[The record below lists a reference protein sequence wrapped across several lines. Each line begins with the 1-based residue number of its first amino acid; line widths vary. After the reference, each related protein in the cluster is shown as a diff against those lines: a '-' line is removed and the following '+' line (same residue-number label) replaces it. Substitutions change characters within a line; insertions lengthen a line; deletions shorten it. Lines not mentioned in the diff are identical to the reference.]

1 VVTSA
6 LVTTNTA
13 KETPWTRQSR
23 WAGDPW
29 RSCKSSGKSLQRFPV
44 IQDQN
49 KQVTTPKRLFMY
61 LCIYVSMY
69 LCIFR
74 SIDLSIYRSIY
85 LSVCLSIY
93 LSIYPSACLSVYLP
107 IHLSI
112 YFFSLCMHECMHAM
126 QCDATQR
133 NAMQCNLM

>member
-1 VVTSA
+1 MVTSA

-49 KQVTTPKRLFMY
+49 KQVTTPKKA
-61 LCIYVSMY
+61 IYVSMY

-74 SIDLSIYRSIY
+74 SIDLSIYLSIYPSVYLSIY
-85 LSVCLSIY
+85 LSVCLPVC
-93 LSIYPSACLSVYLP
+93 LSTYPSFYL
-107 IHLSI
+107 
-112 YFFSLCMHECMHAM
+112 FFSLCMHECMHAM